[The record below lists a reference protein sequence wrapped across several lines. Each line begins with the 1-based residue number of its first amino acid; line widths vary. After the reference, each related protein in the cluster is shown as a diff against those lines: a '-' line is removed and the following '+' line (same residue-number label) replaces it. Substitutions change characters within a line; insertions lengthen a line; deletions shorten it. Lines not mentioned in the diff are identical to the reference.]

1 MSAYFNYEIVEYYDY
16 STSHMDLK
24 ASGTNYLVLITGAG
38 SGTFA
43 DTARPYYTIMTVNPR
58 G

>member
-1 MSAYFNYEIVEYYDY
+1 
-16 STSHMDLK
+16 MDLK